1 MKRRHRIPTASLV
14 LVIMAFTIF
23 LGGGLIASLAQ
34 PRAFSEDYKSEFEM
48 DHLKVRVAENGELDD
63 EHRLLVAIGGTFE
76 PGRVYKEELAAR
88 NVENTSEIVR
98 MVVRK
103 YWIGPDGK
111 KTNKLDP
118 DLIRL
123 TYKGSAYNSSVWQLD
138 PLEKT
143 TERSVYYFYKVLAP
157 KKTTE
162 PVVTELQISPEVADA
177 IEVKTSKEAGKTI
190 YEYTSKYDGCKVHV
204 EVEAQ
209 SVQVHNGQ
217 QAIKS
222 IWGVQNVKFDGRNI
236 RVQ

>member
-143 TERSVYYFYKVLAP
+143 TERSVYYYYKVLAP

-177 IEVKTSKEAGKTI
+177 RKDHI
-190 YEYTSKYDGCKVHV
+190 
-204 EVEAQ
+204 
-209 SVQVHNGQ
+209 
-217 QAIKS
+217 
-222 IWGVQNVKFDGRNI
+222 
-236 RVQ
+236 